1 MDPSIMKLFEED
13 EDETMHSGA
22 DVEALTA
29 ALNRDIEGDKSV
41 SNAALSQGNNHNLG
55 QLPLW
60 QTPNHDENVNCQNQ
74 QDVNVT
80 QHQELNSAVK
90 ALNKHASSSEN
101 QLLQTDSSKELSSVP
116 LQQKQPQDKF
126 LQRQQQNSNVI
137 VQEQNRTQDP
147 STLSQYLRSQKMNT
161 HQTGTTTQANN
172 ASKNGKQVPF
182 AMLFPVIEP
191 LLDKDKAMQL
201 RTIYSRLKQNEI
213 SKDAFVKHM
222 RGLVGDHMLKL
233 AIVRLQEQDHR
244 SSSVPPNQFASHS
257 QVPAQQQQIKMPAVA
272 AKSHSFVQL
281 NQKGLNSPV
290 DPSGPSSAA
299 QTFSDSSN
307 MAMDSNAHVLRDIKQ
322 ERERPFPIQGLN
334 KQQQHIQFPPSFPPY
349 GTTGS
354 NYHQYGGGNIHS
366 SAQSLKQQSQ
376 NMQARHVTARPGA
389 GTVQSMGLPKYEKQ
403 NSVTEPM
410 RLQGGKFSHS
420 ANLSK
425 VLQNSV
431 HRQSSL
437 NQEQSNNGLISGHYV
452 KQEQTDQANEQ
463 QKPRLSSS
471 QGISSAQFEQGNASR
486 NLGDTSITM
495 QQSRMGFSTST
506 DIIPCNGSISSS
518 RTQLDSSSSLSSATP
533 SVGPGNIAKTPMKR
547 ANIGLEKTSESPGV
561 EPLQQN
567 KKQKVSHSDQSIE
580 QLNDVTAVS
589 GVNLREEEEQLF
601 SGPKEDSRVSE
612 ASRRVVQ
619 EEEEK
624 LIFQI
629 FPLQKKMAEIMRKWG
644 LKNIGNDV
652 ERCLSLSLEE
662 RLRALISNLLRLS
675 KQRADME
682 KPRHRTIVTSDVRQ
696 QIIAINRKARE
707 EWNKKQGDSEKSQG
721 VIDTEGNTRVEGD
734 KEKDYTHARPLK
746 ANKEDDD
753 KMRTTAANVA
763 ARAAVGGDDKMSKWQ
778 LMAEA
783 RQKRGGVDSALSSY
797 PGKEVNRK
805 LVSTP
810 VKTARDKQDSEKRSR
825 ATTLATSGVIRK
837 YGKTQAMSQPGVPH
851 NISVKDVIAVLEREP
866 QTSKSMLIHRLYEK
880 VHTDAICN

>member
-41 SNAALSQGNNHNLG
+41 SNAAALSQGNNHNLG

-518 RTQLDSSSSLSSATP
+518 RTQLDSSSS
-533 SVGPGNIAKTPMKR
+533 
-547 ANIGLEKTSESPGV
+547 
-561 EPLQQN
+561 
-567 KKQKVSHSDQSIE
+567 
-580 QLNDVTAVS
+580 
-589 GVNLREEEEQLF
+589 EEEEQLF

>member
-1 MDPSIMKLFEED
+1 MDPSIMKLLEED

-22 DVEALTA
+22 DVEAFTA
-29 ALNRDIEGDKSV
+29 ALNRDIEGGCSV
-41 SNAALSQGNNHNLG
+41 SNNAALSQGYNHNSG
-55 QLPLW
+55 QLFPPW
-60 QTPNHDENVNCQNQ
+60 QTSNHDEIVSCQNQ
-74 QDVNVT
+74 QDVNVS
-80 QHQELNSAVK
+80 QHQELHSAVK
-90 ALNKHASSSEN
+90 ALNQHGSSSEN
-101 QLLQTDSSKELSSVP
+101 QLQQSDSSKELCSIT
-116 LQQKQPQDKF
+116 LHQKQPQINF
-126 LQRQQQNSNVI
+126 PQQQQQSPHVSQSSNIQSSENSNVV
-137 VQEQNRTQDP
+137 VQEQNRKQDL

-161 HQTGTTTQANN
+161 QQTGATTQANN
-172 ASKNGKQVPF
+172 SPKNGKQVPF

-201 RTIYSRLKQNEI
+201 RTLYSRLKQNEI

-222 RGLVGDHMLKL
+222 RGLVGDHMLRL
-233 AIVRLQEQDHR
+233 AVVRLQEQGPR
-244 SSSVPPNQFASHS
+244 SSSVSPNQVASHS
-257 QVPAQQQQIKMPAVA
+257 QVPAQQQHIKMPAVG
-272 AKSHSFVQL
+272 AKQFSDPHSFAQL

-290 DPSGPSSAA
+290 DASGPSAA
-299 QTFSDSSN
+299 QAFSDSSN
-307 MAMDSNAHVLRDIKQ
+307 KAMDNNSHNIKQ

-354 NYHQYGGGNIHS
+354 NFHQYGGGNMS
-366 SAQSLKQQSQ
+366 SSVQSLQQPQ
-376 NMQARHVTARPGA
+376 NMQARQGTARPGA

-410 RLQGGKFSHS
+410 RLQ
-420 ANLSK
+420 A
-425 VLQNSV
+425 
-431 HRQSSL
+431 
-437 NQEQSNNGLISGHYV
+437 GHYV
-452 KQEQTDQANEQ
+452 KQEPVDQANEQ
-463 QKPRLSSS
+463 RKPRLSSS
-471 QGISSAQFEQGNASR
+471 QGVSSEQGYVSG
-486 NLGDTSITM
+486 NLGDESTEM

-506 DIIPCNGSISSS
+506 GVMPSNGSLSSI
-518 RTQLDSSSSLSSATP
+518 RTQLDSSSSLGAQLSSATP
-533 SVGPGNIAKTPMKR
+533 SVGPGSIAKKPMKR
-547 ANIGLEKTSESPGV
+547 SIVDFKKPSESPGT

-624 LIFQI
+624 LIFQKV
-629 FPLQKKMAEIMRKWG
+629 PLQKKMAEIMKKWG
-644 LKNIGNDV
+644 LKHIGNDV
-652 ERCLSLSLEE
+652 ERCLSLSVEE

-675 KQRADME
+675 KQRVDME
-682 KPRHRTIVTSDVRQ
+682 KPKHRTIVTSDVRQ
-696 QIIAINRKARE
+696 QIIAMNCKARE

-721 VIDTEGNTRVEGD
+721 VNDTEGNTRVEGD
-734 KEKDYTHARPLK
+734 KEKDDTRARPIK
-746 ANKEDDD
+746 ANKEDD

-783 RQKRGGVDSALSSY
+783 RQKREGGVDSALSSH

-810 VKTARDKQDSEKRSR
+810 VKSARDNQDSEKRSQSTIG
-825 ATTLATSGVIRK
+825 AASGVIRK
-837 YGKTQAMSQPGVPH
+837 HGKTQAMSQPGVPR
-851 NISVKDVIAVLEREP
+851 NISVKDVIAVLERDP
-866 QTSKSMLIHRLYEK
+866 QTSKSTLIHRLYEK
-880 VHTDAICN
+880 VHTGAICK